1 MKHCKGYSLIELLI
15 VIAILALLLALGLP
29 NLLHARANAQEA
41 SARLYATTVYKIAF
55 AHILEPTNTLVEG
68 DCKTSYVAGN
78 LSAPGSIYVKSC
90 LVKDAGDGT
99 PEVIV
104 ETLAGTIFSLPQ

>member
-1 MKHCKGYSLIELLI
+1 MRHCKGFSTTELLI
-15 VIAILALLLALGLP
+15 VTTILALLLALGLP
-29 NLLHARANAQEA
+29 NLLHARANAREA
-41 SARLYATTVYKIAF
+41 SAKIYATTVYKVAL
-55 AHILEPTNTLVEG
+55 AHILEPANTLVEG

-78 LSAPGSIYVKSC
+78 LSAPGSSYVKSC

-99 PEVIV
+99 PEVTV